1 MSVSDW
7 IATTGVGILLLG
19 FGLNLLKIITA
30 DSYLYLSLNFVGALL
45 GGIASLLIN
54 FVPFVILESVWVVV
68 SLFGIIK
75 KISDDQKKINEK
87 V

>member
-7 IATTGVGILLLG
+7 IATTGVSVLLIG

-30 DSYLYLSLNFVGALL
+30 DSYLYLFLNFLGALL
-45 GGIASLLIN
+45 AGVASVLIS
-54 FVPFVILESVWVVV
+54 FIPFVILESVWTLV

-75 KISDDQKKINEK
+75 KISDSRKKANEK

>member
-7 IATTGVGILLLG
+7 IATTGVSILLLG

-30 DSYLYLSLNFVGALL
+30 DSYTYLFLNFLGALL
-45 GGIASLLIN
+45 AGFASVLIN
-54 FVPFVILESVWVVV
+54 FIPFVILESVWTFV
-68 SLFGIIK
+68 SLFAIIK
-75 KISDDQKKINEK
+75 KISDRKKPAN